1 MRQEHI
7 TSRQNPLLVH
17 IRKLQASRSY
27 RKASGEFAAEG
38 TKLLEEAAKWY
49 PGLHTVVCREGL
61 RLCKLPE
68 QVRVVTVPEDVFKSI
83 STVDTPQGAIFL
95 CRLPERQQAD
105 LTAGTL
111 LLDGIQDPGNLG
123 TMLRTADALGVP
135 IALLDGCADPYS
147 FKTVRASM
155 GAAFSLNVRHFDS
168 FDQYRAQY
176 PLRRLFPFMLTG
188 AVPLDEAVKKV
199 DGPFSLVFG
208 NEASGLPDAFAQMG
222 VSTLIPHSHQIDSL
236 NLAIAAGIGMYA
248 FTRR

>member
-105 LTAGTL
+105 LTAGILHDVKSTHASDDDWVCDKQVATARANAYVDFAL
-111 LLDGIQDPGNLG
+111 AVAKKLG
-123 TMLRTADALGVP
+123 L
-135 IALLDGCADPYS
+135 
-147 FKTVRASM
+147 FASET
-155 GAAFSLNVRHFDS
+155 DS
-168 FDQYRAQY
+168 QETIRFWKYYQRVQ
-176 PLRRLFPFMLTG
+176 
-188 AVPLDEAVKKV
+188 
-199 DGPFSLVFG
+199 
-208 NEASGLPDAFAQMG
+208 
-222 VSTLIPHSHQIDSL
+222 
-236 NLAIAAGIGMYA
+236 
-248 FTRR
+248 

>member
-111 LLDGIQDPGNLG
+111 LLDG
-123 TMLRTADALGVP
+123 
-135 IALLDGCADPYS
+135 CADPYS

-155 GAAFSLNVRHFDS
+155 GAVFRMDIPAITEAEVLAQCAEKNLMLTVTALNDCAVDIRGADLRNAVAVIGSEGQGVRQSLLEAAAQSVIIPMQAHCESLN
-168 FDQYRAQY
+168 A
-176 PLRRLFPFMLTG
+176 
-188 AVPLDEAVKKV
+188 
-199 DGPFSLVFG
+199 
-208 NEASGLPDAFAQMG
+208 
-222 VSTLIPHSHQIDSL
+222 
-236 NLAIAAGIGMYA
+236 AIAAAIVMWQMKNGEYGG
-248 FTRR
+248 